1 MSARKA
7 KKRAH
12 VSDSDHDSAEDEHP
26 EVASIT
32 CPQFSGEFSSW
43 DAFHEEL
50 TRYQEETHQ
59 LYKTR
64 STNSVADRNK
74 HRTAVA
80 TRRGTTAVLFDESL
94 GFDTKT
100 LIYTHGWTF
109 KPRGKGSRT
118 NHYSRSIDCPAQLST
133 VLVQSGDGSYKVRVS
148 KHIATH
154 NHDVGRDVYYSYAEA
169 RKITSPGT
177 RGVVKTLVQGGS
189 KKKKILR
196 YLKKISRKP
205 VLPKDVKNLVAKM
218 RKETYTS
225 EDDNEPVAQVLRDFS
240 EGPRNASAED
250 RYTTKVKRV
259 GFRHN
264 RNYDNEMAMLA
275 KLATHHACNL
285 VEEQYRASGQETYD
299 ISSDEN
305 TPSFFTLSSA
315 KSVLLPC
322 RHILYL
328 RRQRL
333 DLRSIIPC
341 ESIPERRLLADED
354 DEEDAGDPDTTQKF
368 YVEDIEAPP
377 SRVLGHNEK
386 YRSGFAVCQKIAE
399 MVADKGS
406 RRFRAWL
413 DFLTQLE
420 GVARHNDMPPSYR
433 DLSTGVEVTNSGSV
447 GERVTNSDGVGEQI
461 TNVGEPIPS
470 SSFVEQDANLDRAD
484 AGEDV
489 TNSDDAGDNG
499 TNSDDAGKD
508 DTNSGSVLTPDSSP
522 EIKIEKGAR
531 VELTSTPASAR
542 RKLDLDSVGSAS
554 SDEEIVNI
562 VLNTASRPARRPRE
576 KKAVKKAK
584 RRKEFD
590 DTKTLVQQ
598 IYTHGD
604 ITLSDLREY
613 VEQKKLSLEKVEPVL
628 NTIRPRHDDAIFKRP
643 KGHVLTPGTAKTVE
657 ANIRFVLPRASRP
670 KSSISG
676 AECYRT
682 RAVQLQTNAA
692 A

>member
-32 CPQFSGEFSSW
+32 FPQFSGECSSW

-74 HRTAVA
+74 QHAYQHAR
-80 TRRGTTAVLFDESL
+80 
-94 GFDTKT
+94 
-100 LIYTHGWTF
+100 WTF

-118 NHYSRSIDCPAQLST
+118 NHNIRSIDYPAKLSA

-196 YLKKISRKP
+196 YLKEISGKS
-205 VLPKDVKNLVAKM
+205 VLPKDVENLVAKM

-225 EDDNEPVAQVLRDFS
+225 EDDNERVAQTAHTRRMTRKFPEAICVDATYGTNINRYRLFS
-240 EGPRNASAED
+240 FMVTDKFGCGSFAQHALVDGESKLNMLCAIQKESGFDDYLSALQKLCVGKPSFMDYFTENWLNCKDLWCTFERGNIPHLDNNANNRLEASWGAAKDLLHRHMAMDECIDHLLFLQQSAED

-259 GFRHN
+259 GCRYN

-305 TPSFFTLSSA
+305 TPNFLLSPVQNQT
-315 KSVLLPC
+315 VLLPC

-328 RRQRL
+328 WRQRS

-341 ESIPERRLLADED
+341 KSIPERWLLADED
-354 DEEDAGDPDTTQKF
+354 NEEDAGDPDTSQKF
-368 YVEDIEAPP
+368 YVEDIAAPP

-386 YRSGFAVCQKIAE
+386 YQSGFAVCQKIAE
-399 MVADKGS
+399 VVVDKGS
-406 RRFRAWL
+406 RSFRAWL

-433 DLSTGVEVTNSGSV
+433 DLSIGVEVTNSGSV
-447 GERVTNSDGVGEQI
+447 GERATNSDGVGEQI
-461 TNVGEPIPS
+461 TNVGEPIPR

-489 TNSDDAGDNG
+489 TNSDDAGDNV
-499 TNSDDAGKD
+499 TNSDDGGKD
-508 DTNSGSVLTPDSSP
+508 DTNLGSVLTPDSTP

-542 RKLDLDSVGSAS
+542 RKLDLDNVGSAS

-562 VLNTASRPARRPRE
+562 VLNTTS
-576 KKAVKKAK
+576 
-584 RRKEFD
+584 
-590 DTKTLVQQ
+590 
-598 IYTHGD
+598 
-604 ITLSDLREY
+604 
-613 VEQKKLSLEKVEPVL
+613 
-628 NTIRPRHDDAIFKRP
+628 
-643 KGHVLTPGTAKTVE
+643 
-657 ANIRFVLPRASRP
+657 
-670 KSSISG
+670 
-676 AECYRT
+676 
-682 RAVQLQTNAA
+682 
-692 A
+692 

>member
-240 EGPRNASAED
+240 EGPRNAVNVFGDKE
-250 RYTTKVKRV
+250 T
-259 GFRHN
+259 GFTSCITFQTAHMRRMTL
-264 RNYDNEMAMLA
+264 RNQ
-275 KLATHHACNL
+275 T
-285 VEEQYRASGQETYD
+285 
-299 ISSDEN
+299 
-305 TPSFFTLSSA
+305 
-315 KSVLLPC
+315 VLLPC